1 MIYNGEFFGSL
12 EKDGLRGWR
21 GTIQENERRRE
32 KLKAT
37 TDSGDFVKFRVKEK
51 KVLAD
56 EIDRFLEVVLDI
68 AMIRIVAGNEY
79 LHCFLF
85 CRRSQYS
92 EHPGHHVLFE
102 FHNHFNLLSLWIF
115 RVQRKKRG
123 NPSAKKDF
131 LQEIIPRKLR
141 KLSKNHP

>member
-1 MIYNGEFFGSL
+1 M
-12 EKDGLRGWR
+12 RGWR

-37 TDSGDFVKFRVKEK
+37 TDSGDFVKFRVKEM

-68 AMIRIVAGNEY
+68 AMIRIVAGNKY

-85 CRRSQYS
+85 CRRSVAGDQFSQYS